1 VDALKYGLLEQTITS
16 KPVGLRVD
24 CLSQY
29 GYFDQWSNRP
39 TEWAQFANQW
49 QKAPFV
55 GEFCPFE
62 SGHATNN
69 PATARQQ
76 AATYHVSTIGNG
88 NFALSKPDAER
99 WASLTA
105 AEQQDMLMLGRETG
119 YRYGVD
125 SASVNL
131 GSNGQITFTTTLRSL
146 GNAPTYE
153 PWTVQVELVNGSGAV
168 SWSAP
173 LAVDLRTMAGGDVT
187 KTVQGSWAL
196 PALASGS
203 YTVRLAARD
212 PRSSRSNLK
221 WVVNERSADGT
232 LAVRTIRRR

>member
-1 VDALKYGLLEQTITS
+1 
-16 KPVGLRVD
+16 
-24 CLSQY
+24 
-29 GYFDQWSNRP
+29 
-39 TEWAQFANQW
+39 
-49 QKAPFV
+49 
-55 GEFCPFE
+55 
-62 SGHATNN
+62 
-69 PATARQQ
+69 
-76 AATYHVSTIGNG
+76 
-88 NFALSKPDAER
+88 
-99 WASLTA
+99 
-105 AEQQDMLMLGRETG
+105 MLMLGREAG

-131 GSNGQITFTTTLRSL
+131 GSNGQLTFTTTLRSL
-146 GNAPTYE
+146 GNAPSYE

-173 LAVDLRTMAGGDVT
+173 LTVDLRTMAGGGVT
-187 KTVQGSWAL
+187 KTVQGSWTL

-212 PRSSRSNLK
+212 PRASRSNLK